1 MPGQRGATQP
11 KAQEL
16 SPQDD
21 EAPPSSARRGGRR
34 ITKEDVVRE
43 ATRLFAEK
51 GYEGVTMGELA
62 ARVGLRKA
70 SLFHHF
76 PTKDAIYARVLTEL
90 VEGVTRAVLS
100 TATSKGEWDERL
112 DVLSDTITA
121 TLGAQPDAAR
131 LLVREALDKSAGMAE
146 LFGAKID
153 AVLDAAR
160 HLIKAGQRDGVFDR
174 DLDPTHVVM
183 SLIGIHFLPFA
194 LDDIMERFSGTKTS
208 HASFVSAR
216 TIAVRDQVRRL
227 LLAPK
232 KTKKRAASYLRCS
245 GPS

>member
-1 MPGQRGATQP
+1 MPAMLRERGAIP
-11 KAQEL
+11 SRKAHDAN
-16 SPQDD
+16 PQDED
-21 EAPPSSARRGGRR
+21 LSRPGRRGKR

-62 ARVGLRKA
+62 TRVGLRKA

-90 VEGVTRAVLS
+90 VEGVTTAVLGA
-100 TATSKGEWDERL
+100 ATSKGAWDERL

-131 LLVREALDKSAGMAE
+131 LLVREALDKSPVMAE

-153 AVLDAAR
+153 AILEAAR
-160 HLIKAGQRDGVFDR
+160 HLIRAGQRDGVFDR
-174 DLDPTHVVM
+174 DVDPTHVVVT
-183 SLIGIHFLPFA
+183 LIGLHFLPFA
-194 LDDIMERFSGTKTS
+194 LDDIMERFAGTQPS
-208 HASFVSAR
+208 HPSFVGAR
-216 TIAVRDQVRRL
+216 AIAVREQVRRL
-227 LLAPK
+227 LLA
-232 KTKKRAASYLRCS
+232 TKKKDKKKLRART
-245 GPS
+245 